1 MQTLIDKKTKSATL
15 VLSEELTVA
24 RVSAIRDAL
33 QNVLEEAD
41 NLTVDV
47 GVASE
52 IDLSFLQ
59 LMCSAHRTGASRG
72 KQVTLA
78 GRENTVFSQA
88 VVETGYLRTE
98 GCVLDVGKN
107 CLWVD
112 KYHE

>member
-1 MQTLIDKKTKSATL
+1 MKTLIDKKTKSATL
-15 VLSEELTVA
+15 VLSEELTIA

-78 GRENTVFSQA
+78 GRGKHGASSSSCRNRLSA
-88 VVETGYLRTE
+88 HGGLRL
-98 GCVLDVGKN
+98 GCRQKLFMGG
-107 CLWVD
+107 
-112 KYHE
+112 